1 MNDAALLL
9 VDDERPILNVLT
21 RLLRKEPYRILTA
34 QCGEEALEMLSR
46 EAVQVVVSDFRMPGM
61 SGIDL
66 LREVKQRYPNT
77 VRVVVSG
84 YADGRLIMDSINV
97 GEVYRFLPKP
107 WNDEELIVTLRQC
120 FAQHRLI
127 CENERLIGQVRAQNE
142 ELREMNDLLEQA
154 VDQRTRSLQLSQ
166 EILEKLP
173 VPVLGVSPD
182 GTVVLVNAAV
192 REIVTPDG
200 PLPLGAHLRDVFEDG
215 VVEQVEAC
223 LNAGRDVGSSSG
235 SGRNGSANETNAAQS
250 GRATDPP
257 QPARCILNDDEYRVH
272 IRMLNEGGDLRGCT
286 LVLEPRYDD
295 DYSYSF
301 DADSAAC

>member
-1 MNDAALLL
+1 MSDASLLL

-21 RLLRKEPYRILTA
+21 RILRKEPYRILTA
-34 QCGEEALEMLSR
+34 DSAEEALEVLSR

-61 SGIDL
+61 SGVDL

-84 YADGRLIMDSINV
+84 YADGKLIMDSINV

-107 WNDEELIVTLRQC
+107 WNDEELVVTLRQC

-127 CENERLIGQVRAQNE
+127 SENERLIAQVRAQNE

-166 EILEKLP
+166 EILETLP
-173 VPVLGVSPD
+173 LPVLGVSPD
-182 GTVVLVNAAV
+182 GVVVLVNAAV
-192 REIVTPDG
+192 REIVPADG
-200 PLPLGAHLRDVFEDG
+200 PLPLGAHVRDVFGEA
-215 VVEQVEAC
+215 VVERVEQC
-223 LNAGRDVGSSSG
+223 LGD
-235 SGRNGSANETNAAQS
+235 
-250 GRATDPP
+250 
-257 QPARCILNDDEYRVH
+257 ARSVRSDTPLPTVCTLNDEEYRVH
-272 IRMLNEGGDLRGCT
+272 FRMLNEGGDLRGCT

-301 DADSAAC
+301 NADSAAC